1 MRGLVREDGSVWS
14 SGVTSKDRS
23 TTFVQVIASDATYA
37 AAGEC
42 VSVSVFVSV

>member
-1 MRGLVREDGSVWS
+1 MLAPGTYQTMLVREDGSVWS

-37 AAGEC
+37 AAGE
-42 VSVSVFVSV
+42 